1 MEDDQIVEIYK
12 RLAQLDDQMSYLMR
26 SVEER
31 HTATNSRVA
40 PLEAAI
46 AELIK
51 NNLTALNLSNTQ
63 TERSATLLAHME
75 NLRGEIS
82 LIKETLTAIS
92 STRH

>member
-1 MEDDQIVEIYK
+1 MENDQIVEIYK

-26 SVEER
+26 SVMEM
-31 HTATNSRVA
+31 HAATNSRVD
-40 PLEAAI
+40 PLEAGI
-46 AELIK
+46 AELMK
-51 NNLTALNLSNTQ
+51 SNLTALNLSNTQ
-63 TERSATLLAHME
+63 TERSVTLLAHME